1 MFGLEDDLN
10 ENAIVETWIKILKV
24 TLDNRESSGSTI
36 QFSLRTCWYG
46 ECILKKAVYL
56 RLPACLKLKVQKN

>member
-1 MFGLEDDLN
+1 MVEFEFGSVQFPLFGLDVDLN

-36 QFSLRTCWYG
+36 QFSLRTC
-46 ECILKKAVYL
+46 L
-56 RLPACLKLKVQKN
+56 